1 MKILRALFADVI
13 AREEIEVLQIRLKES
28 EIRLKESEKRI
39 EKLTDMT
46 DNLIKLGDSMA
57 RDIITLASHTALI
70 EMMMSEGQDRGK
82 VFLKN
87 PSDDNLIN

>member
-13 AREEIEVLQIRLKES
+13 AREEIEVLQ
-28 EIRLKESEKRI
+28 IRLKESEKRI

>member
-28 EIRLKESEKRI
+28 EKRI
-39 EKLTDMT
+39 EKLTKMT
-46 DNLIKLGDSMA
+46 DNLIKLGDAMA
-57 RDIITLASHTALI
+57 RDIMTLASHTALI
-70 EMMMSEGQDRGK
+70 AMTMSEGQDSGK
-82 VFLKN
+82 AFLKK

>member
-28 EIRLKESEKRI
+28 EKRI

-46 DNLIKLGDSMA
+46 DNLIKLGDAMA
-57 RDIITLASHTALI
+57 RDIMTLASHTALI
-70 EMMMSEGQDRGK
+70 AMTMSENQDSGK
-82 VFLKN
+82 AFLKN

>member
-1 MKILRALFADVI
+1 MKILRALFTDVI
-13 AREEIEVLQIRLKES
+13 AREEIEALQM
-28 EIRLKESEKRI
+28 RLKESEKRI

-70 EMMMSEGQDRGK
+70 EMTMSEGQDRGK
-82 VFLKN
+82 GFLKN

>member
-28 EIRLKESEKRI
+28 EKRI

-46 DNLIKLGDSMA
+46 DNLIKLGDTMA
-57 RDIITLASHTALI
+57 RDIMTLASHTALI
-70 EMMMSEGQDRGK
+70 AMTMSEGQDSGK
-82 VFLKN
+82 AFLKK

>member
-28 EIRLKESEKRI
+28 EKRI

-46 DNLIKLGDSMA
+46 DNLIKLGDAMA
-57 RDIITLASHTALI
+57 RDIMTLASHTALI
-70 EMMMSEGQDRGK
+70 AMTMSEGQDSGK
-82 VFLKN
+82 AFLKN

>member
-13 AREEIEVLQIRLKES
+13 VREEIEVLRIQ
-28 EIRLKESEKRI
+28 LKESEKRI